1 MSRCREGK
9 NLWTERK
16 NTKMLMLTNEDVEQ
30 VLDMGS
36 CIEILEET
44 YQALAEHRAIN
55 IPRADMLVP
64 TSKPEVIHGFKTM
77 SGSIPQFG
85 ITALRL
91 NSDVINWPTIDG
103 EPRRVKIPAAG
114 TGKWVGLVLLF
125 QIETGELI
133 AMMPD
138 GVIQRMRVGATNGLG
153 AKFLSREDAAT
164 VGMLGSGWQAA
175 AQLMAIT
182 KVRNIKKITVF
193 SPTKDNR
200 IRFAREMEKL
210 LETEVSEVDNA
221 AQAVDKADVIMAATN
236 ALQPVIKKSYL
247 HPGVHITCVRQSE
260 LDAESLA
267 SCDIVTINT
276 RMAEPDH
283 YVLGKEE
290 EIPEISTGFR
300 GLEKQAGKS
309 WWQVPELSDVIGGK
323 SRRRE
328 NDNEITCFIN
338 NLGLGVQFAAVGAK
352 VYELAKNHGIGRELL
367 TDWFTQS
374 VHP

>member
-1 MSRCREGK
+1 
-9 NLWTERK
+9 
-16 NTKMLMLTNEDVEQ
+16 MLLLTNEEVEQ

-36 CIEILEET
+36 CIEILEQT
-44 YQALAEHRAIN
+44 YQALAENRAIN

-64 TSKPEVIHGFKTM
+64 TSRPEVIHGFKTM

-85 ITALRL
+85 ITALRI
-91 NSDVINWPTIDG
+91 NSDVINWPKIDG

-114 TGKWVGLVLLF
+114 TGKWVGLVFLF
-125 QIETGELI
+125 QIETGEPI

-138 GVIQRMRVGATNGLG
+138 GVIQRMRVGATNGIG
-153 AKFLSREDAAT
+153 AKFLSRVNAET
-164 VGMLGSGWQAA
+164 VAMLGSGWQAG

-182 KVRNIKKITVF
+182 KVRNIKKIIVF
-193 SPTKDNR
+193 SPTRDNR
-200 IRFAREMEKL
+200 VRFAREMEQL
-210 LETEVSEVDNA
+210 LETEVTA
-221 AQAVDKADVIMAATN
+221 AESAEQAVENADVIMAATN
-236 ALQPVIKKSYL
+236 ALHPVIKKSHL
-247 HPGVHITCVRQSE
+247 KPGVHITCVRQSE

-267 SCDIVTINT
+267 HCDIVTINT

-290 EIPEISTGFR
+290 DIPEITGFR
-300 GLEKQAGKS
+300 GLEKKAGKS

-323 SRRRE
+323 TRRRE
-328 NDNEITCFIN
+328 NESEITCFIN

-352 VYELAKNHGIGRELL
+352 VYELAKKQGLGRDLPA
-367 TDWFTQS
+367 DWFLQS

>member
-1 MSRCREGK
+1 
-9 NLWTERK
+9 
-16 NTKMLMLTNEDVEQ
+16 
-30 VLDMGS
+30 MGS
-36 CIEILEET
+36 CIEILEQT
-44 YQALAEHRAIN
+44 YHALAENRAVN

-64 TSKPEVIHGFKTM
+64 TSRPEVIHGFKTM
-77 SGSIPQFG
+77 SGAIPQFG
-85 ITALRL
+85 ITALRI

-114 TGKWVGLVLLF
+114 TGEWVGLVLLF

-153 AKFLSREDAAT
+153 AKFLSRENAET

-182 KVRNIKKITVF
+182 RVRNIKKIIVF
-193 SPTKDNR
+193 SPTRDNR
-200 IRFAREMEKL
+200 IRFAGEMEKL
-210 LETEVSEVDNA
+210 LETEVSAADSS
-221 AQAVDKADVIMAATN
+221 AQAAENADVIMAATN
-236 ALQPVIKKSYL
+236 ALNPVIKKSHL
-247 HPGVHITCVRQSE
+247 NPGVHITCVRQSE

-267 SCDIVTINT
+267 SCDIVAINT

-290 EIPEISTGFR
+290 DIPEISTGFR
-300 GLEKQAGKS
+300 GLEKHAGKS

-323 SRRRE
+323 SRRRA
-328 NDNEITCFIN
+328 NDSEITCFIN

-352 VYELAKNHGIGRELL
+352 VYELAKKQGMGRELPS
-367 TDWFTQS
+367 DWFTQS

>member
-1 MSRCREGK
+1 
-9 NLWTERK
+9 
-16 NTKMLMLTNEDVEQ
+16 MLMLTNEDVEQ

-44 YQALAEHRAIN
+44 YKALAEKRAIN

-91 NSDVINWPTIDG
+91 NSDVINWPTVDG

-125 QIETGELI
+125 HIETGELI

-153 AKFLSREDAAT
+153 AKFLSRENAAT

-175 AQLMAIT
+175 TQLMAIT

-210 LETEVSEVDNA
+210 LETEVTEVDNA
-221 AQAVDKADVIMAATN
+221 AQAVEKADVIMAATN
-236 ALQPVIKKSYL
+236 ALKPVIKKSYL
-247 HPGVHITCVRQSE
+247 NPGVHITCVRQSE

-267 SCDIVTINT
+267 NCDIVTINT

-283 YVLGKEE
+283 YVLGREE
-290 EIPEISTGFR
+290 DIPEISTGFR

-309 WWQVPELSDVIGGK
+309 WWQVPELSDVVGGK

-328 NDNEITCFIN
+328 NASEITCFIN

-352 VYELAKNHGIGRELL
+352 VFELAKKQGIGRELPS
-367 TDWFTQS
+367 DWFTQS